1 MNASVYSASFA
12 VLKSALAF
20 PSPPLRLRHAP
31 SSLPVRSF
39 QTCPS
44 SPTLLGP
51 PRSSTL
57 ATAQPLQQEEAS
69 DEEEDLTETVRP
81 SVEPFHDVAAAREI
95 RSFPS
100 PELEVRELEELPEQW
115 RRSKIAWLCKELP
128 SYKHS
133 TFVRILNAQRQWITQ
148 DDATYVAVHCMRI
161 RENEASFRVS
171 GCVHLQLAHDM
182 FDCMPKSNKS
192 LVWTLCT
199 LLLSSRIDSVD
210 GCFQV
215 YKWMSQQHWFH
226 FDFALATKLAD
237 YLGKDRKFA
246 KCREI
251 FDAIIN
257 QGRVPSESTFH
268 ILTVAYLSAPVEGCL
283 DEACSV
289 YNKMIQLG
297 GYRPRLSLHNSLF
310 RALVSR
316 ADGRAKYYLKQ
327 AEFIFHNIVTSEFEV
342 HQDVYAGLIWL
353 HSYQDTIDRE
363 RIADL
368 RQEMKNA
375 GFKES
380 TDVLISIMRACSKAD
395 NVQETEKTWLKLL
408 ESDCGIPPKAFV
420 YLMEVYA
427 KVGEPMKSLEIFE
440 GMKKQNE
447 PVGSAAYLKIIEVMS
462 KAEEIEIT
470 ETIFDEYIG
479 SGMKPVMPAFLSLMS
494 MYFNLHLH
502 DKLEIAFSQCATRC
516 CPNRSIYNLYLESL
530 VRVGSLEKA
539 EGIFNEMHTNGTIGT
554 NARSCNAILDG
565 YLASGECAKAEKVYD
580 IMRQKKYEIEPHSV
594 ERLQEALSLNRK
606 MVKRK
611 VSMKLDEQQREIL
624 VGLLLGG
631 VRIESD
637 EERRNHKILFEFSET
652 SNIHSVLRVHIHERF
667 YEWLTLSSRSNDD
680 DNETPYRFST
690 IAHSYFGFFA
700 DQFWLKGRLMT
711 PKLIHRWLSARVL
724 AYWYMYGGLRSSSG
738 DILLRLKGGSREDTE
753 RIIRAFQAK
762 SLGCRVKR
770 KGGVFWVG
778 FQGTNA
784 DMFWELV
791 EPYILESV
799 KSLLVPDGCLL
810 VNSKPDDF
818 NSESETDEQ
827 SPH

>member
-1 MNASVYSASFA
+1 M
-12 VLKSALAF
+12 
-20 PSPPLRLRHAP
+20 
-31 SSLPVRSF
+31 
-39 QTCPS
+39 
-44 SPTLLGP
+44 
-51 PRSSTL
+51 
-57 ATAQPLQQEEAS
+57 
-69 DEEEDLTETVRP
+69 
-81 SVEPFHDVAAAREI
+81 

-100 PELEVRELEELPEQW
+100 PELEVKELEELPEQW

-133 TFVRILNAQRQWITQ
+133 TFVRILNAQRKWITQ
-148 DDATYVAVHCMRI
+148 DDATYVTVHCMRI
-161 RENEASFRVS
+161 RENEASFRV
-171 GCVHLQLAHDM
+171 
-182 FDCMPKSNKS
+182 
-192 LVWTLCT
+192 
-199 LLLSSRIDSVD
+199 
-210 GCFQV
+210 

-226 FDFALATKLAD
+226 FDFSLATKLAD

-316 ADGRAKYYLKQ
+316 SDGRGKYYLKQ

-342 HQDVYAGLIWL
+342 HQDIYAGLIWL
-353 HSYQDTIDRE
+353 HSYQDIIDWE

-380 TDVLISIMRACSKAD
+380 TDVLISIMRAS
-395 NVQETEKTWLKLL
+395 
-408 ESDCGIPPKAFV
+408 FV
-420 YLMEVYA
+420 YRMEVYA

-440 GMKKQNE
+440 GMKRQNE
-447 PVGSAAYLKIIEVMS
+447 PVSSAAYLKIIEVMS
-462 KAEEIEIT
+462 KAEETEIT

-502 DKLEIAFSQCATRC
+502 DKLETAFSRCATGC

-530 VRVGSLEKA
+530 VRVGYLEKA
-539 EGIFNEMHTNGTIGT
+539 EDIFNEIHTNGMIGT
-554 NARSCNAILDG
+554 NARSCNAILDS

-580 IMRQKKYEIEPHSV
+580 IMRQKKYEIEPRSV
-594 ERLQEALSLNRK
+594 ERLQEVLSLNRK
-606 MVKRK
+606 IVKRK
-611 VSMKLDEQQREIL
+611 VSMKLDEEQREIL

-637 EERRNHKILFEFSET
+637 EERRNHIILFEFSEN

-680 DNETPYRFST
+680 DNEMPYRFST

-700 DQFWLKGRLMT
+700 DQFWLKGRLMI
-711 PKLIHRWLSARVL
+711 PKLVHRWLSARVL

-770 KGGVFWVG
+770 KGRVFWMG

-799 KSLLVPDGCLL
+799 KSLLVPDGCLS
-810 VNSKPDDF
+810 VNGKEESQPDDSDSKF
-818 NSESETDEQ
+818 ETDERTASLRELSMAMSSDALQ
-827 SPH
+827 ADSTDFSRNQVGQLGPCPSRKHQQACVTSTCKSPCIICKSCLTQGWGDAVCQNKWLTNKSTTSRQHHLDAHILPVKLH

>member
-12 VLKSALAF
+12 VLKSSLTLAF

-31 SSLPVRSF
+31 SSLPVRSL
-39 QTCPS
+39 QTCS

-69 DEEEDLTETVRP
+69 DEEELTETVRP
-81 SVEPFHDVAAAREI
+81 SVEPFHDVAAEREMK
-95 RSFPS
+95 SFPS
-100 PELEVRELEELPEQW
+100 PELEVKELEELPEQW

-133 TFVRILNAQRQWITQ
+133 TFVRILNAQRKWITQ
-148 DDATYVAVHCMRI
+148 DDATYVTIHCMRI
-161 RENEASFRVS
+161 RENEASFR
-171 GCVHLQLAHDM
+171 
-182 FDCMPKSNKS
+182 
-192 LVWTLCT
+192 
-199 LLLSSRIDSVD
+199 
-210 GCFQV
+210 V

-226 FDFALATKLAD
+226 FDFSLATKLAD

-316 ADGRAKYYLKQ
+316 SDGRGKYYLKQ

-353 HSYQDTIDRE
+353 HSYQDIIDWE

-368 RQEMKNA
+368 RQEMKHA

-380 TDVLISIMRACSKAD
+380 TDVLISIMRACSKAG
-395 NVQETEKTWLKLL
+395 NVEETEKTWLMLL
-408 ESDCGIPPKAFV
+408 ESDCRIPPKAFV
-420 YLMEVYA
+420 YRMEVYA

-440 GMKKQNE
+440 GMKRQNE
-447 PVGSAAYLKIIEVMS
+447 PVSSAAYLKIIEVMS
-462 KAEEIEIT
+462 KAEETEIT

-502 DKLEIAFSQCATRC
+502 DKLEIAFSRCATGC

-530 VRVGSLEKA
+530 VRVGYLEKA
-539 EGIFNEMHTNGTIGT
+539 EDIFNEMHTNGMIGT
-554 NARSCNAILDG
+554 NARSCNAILDS

-580 IMRQKKYEIEPHSV
+580 IMRQKKYEIEPRSV
-594 ERLQEALSLNRK
+594 ERLQEVLSLNRK
-606 MVKRK
+606 IVKRK
-611 VSMKLDEQQREIL
+611 VSMKLDEEQREIL

-637 EERRNHKILFEFSET
+637 EERRNHIILFEFSEN

-680 DNETPYRFST
+680 DNEMPYRFST

-700 DQFWLKGRLMT
+700 DQFWLKGRLMI
-711 PKLIHRWLSARVL
+711 PKLVHRWLSARVL

-770 KGGVFWVG
+770 KGRVFWMG

-799 KSLLVPDGCLL
+799 KSLLVPDGCLS
-810 VNSKPDDF
+810 VNGKEESQPDDSDSKF
-818 NSESETDEQ
+818 ETDER